1 MVSVNRRDIMMNVQG
16 RKKHMTSAQIIIFGF
31 MVVIFM
37 GALLLML
44 PISTKGPGGAPF
56 LDALFTSTSAVCVTG
71 LIVHDTATYW
81 TEFGQFVIIS
91 LIQVGGMGVVTVAV
105 AVAMVSG
112 KKIGLRERSTMQDA
126 ISAPKVG
133 GIVRFT
139 GFILKGTFIVELTGA
154 VLMAPQFIKDF
165 GFVKGIWYA
174 VFHSISAFCNAGID
188 LFGET
193 SLSVYVS
200 NPLVNITTIGL
211 IIVSG
216 LGFIVWWDLWDKFR
230 KVLRKELSPSRVFR
244 VLRLQSKLVLT
255 MTGILVFSGAFLVF
269 IFESGNPS
277 TLKGAPL
284 GTKLMASFFQSVT
297 TRTAG
302 FYTMDQ
308 SLLSTPTVIISL
320 LWMFI
325 GGSPMGTAGGVKT
338 TTIAVL
344 ILSIAAYLQG
354 KKDVEVY
361 GRRIRESYL
370 RSAMVVAG
378 TSVLILFTMTVLL
391 SAVMPGVDLADVL
404 YEITSAGA
412 TVGLSRGL
420 TPQLNVAGKWIVILT
435 MYLGRIGPLT
445 LGTAVVMRV
454 RNRPG
459 STTHLGEED
468 IMIG

>member
-1 MVSVNRRDIMMNVQG
+1 
-16 RKKHMTSAQIIIFGF
+16 
-31 MVVIFM
+31 
-37 GALLLML
+37 
-44 PISTKGPGGAPF
+44 
-56 LDALFTSTSAVCVTG
+56 
-71 LIVHDTATYW
+71 
-81 TEFGQFVIIS
+81 
-91 LIQVGGMGVVTVAV
+91 
-105 AVAMVSG
+105 
-112 KKIGLRERSTMQDA
+112 
-126 ISAPKVG
+126 
-133 GIVRFT
+133 
-139 GFILKGTFIVELTGA
+139 
-154 VLMAPQFIKDF
+154 
-165 GFVKGIWYA
+165 
-174 VFHSISAFCNAGID
+174 
-188 LFGET
+188 
-193 SLSVYVS
+193 
-200 NPLVNITTIGL
+200 
-211 IIVSG
+211 
-216 LGFIVWWDLWDKFR
+216 
-230 KVLRKELSPSRVFR
+230 
-244 VLRLQSKLVLT
+244 
-255 MTGILVFSGAFLVF
+255 
-269 IFESGNPS
+269 
-277 TLKGAPL
+277 
-284 GTKLMASFFQSVT
+284 MASAFQSVT

-302 FYTMDQ
+302 YSTFSQAGMHEETRFLNI
-308 SLLSTPTVIISL
+308 LL
-320 LWMFI
+320 MFI

-391 SAVMPGVDLADVL
+391 SAAMPGVDLADVL

>member
-1 MVSVNRRDIMMNVQG
+1 
-16 RKKHMTSAQIIIFGF
+16 
-31 MVVIFM
+31 
-37 GALLLML
+37 
-44 PISTKGPGGAPF
+44 
-56 LDALFTSTSAVCVTG
+56 
-71 LIVHDTATYW
+71 
-81 TEFGQFVIIS
+81 
-91 LIQVGGMGVVTVAV
+91 
-105 AVAMVSG
+105 
-112 KKIGLRERSTMQDA
+112 
-126 ISAPKVG
+126 
-133 GIVRFT
+133 
-139 GFILKGTFIVELTGA
+139 
-154 VLMAPQFIKDF
+154 
-165 GFVKGIWYA
+165 
-174 VFHSISAFCNAGID
+174 
-188 LFGET
+188 
-193 SLSVYVS
+193 
-200 NPLVNITTIGL
+200 
-211 IIVSG
+211 
-216 LGFIVWWDLWDKFR
+216 
-230 KVLRKELSPSRVFR
+230 
-244 VLRLQSKLVLT
+244 

-325 GGSPMGTAGGVKT
+325 GGSPMGTAGGAKT

>member
-1 MVSVNRRDIMMNVQG
+1 
-16 RKKHMTSAQIIIFGF
+16 
-31 MVVIFM
+31 
-37 GALLLML
+37 
-44 PISTKGPGGAPF
+44 
-56 LDALFTSTSAVCVTG
+56 
-71 LIVHDTATYW
+71 
-81 TEFGQFVIIS
+81 
-91 LIQVGGMGVVTVAV
+91 
-105 AVAMVSG
+105 
-112 KKIGLRERSTMQDA
+112 
-126 ISAPKVG
+126 
-133 GIVRFT
+133 
-139 GFILKGTFIVELTGA
+139 
-154 VLMAPQFIKDF
+154 
-165 GFVKGIWYA
+165 
-174 VFHSISAFCNAGID
+174 
-188 LFGET
+188 
-193 SLSVYVS
+193 
-200 NPLVNITTIGL
+200 
-211 IIVSG
+211 
-216 LGFIVWWDLWDKFR
+216 
-230 KVLRKELSPSRVFR
+230 
-244 VLRLQSKLVLT
+244 
-255 MTGILVFSGAFLVF
+255 
-269 IFESGNPS
+269 
-277 TLKGAPL
+277 
-284 GTKLMASFFQSVT
+284 MASFFQSVT

-344 ILSIAAYLQG
+344 TPFYCSMSSRG